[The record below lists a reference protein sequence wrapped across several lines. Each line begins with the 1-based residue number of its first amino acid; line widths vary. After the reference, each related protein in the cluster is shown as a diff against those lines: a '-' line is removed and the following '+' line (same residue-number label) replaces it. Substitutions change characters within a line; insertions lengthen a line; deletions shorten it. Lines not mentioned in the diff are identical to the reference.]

1 MFRMFGNGLR
11 PQVWEEFVTRF
22 NISNISEFYG
32 ATEGNS
38 NMGRRPQHFIRRVA
52 GLRIRNQFSKK
63 VQFPQIGSGFSL
75 NTRIRIESMNP
86 LNI

>member
-38 NMGRRPQHFIRRVA
+38 NMGRRLSSEEFQGCGSSFRKA
-52 GLRIRNQFSKK
+52 QSQFFQRLDPDPEHLDPK
-63 VQFPQIGSGFSL
+63 
-75 NTRIRIESMNP
+75 
-86 LNI
+86 